1 MMLWQLG
8 SSLVIQLFSVC
19 SAWGDSRMWKPT
31 MQNLSSICLCS
42 WHRAH
47 SFPDQ
52 GAQMVPAK
60 MTSALFHCAVS
71 FFVIFLQASCSVKQ
85 CKAAGWGQAD
95 TDKTKLIYRKQ
106 IIVGSLQCRERMTFP
121 CTVPF
126 IQGCSNFSVALT
138 FNSFIFLIV
147 CPKKTKMNVFP
158 KHFCFFS
165 QLLLLLLL
173 LHFSLYSQLRA

>member
-1 MMLWQLG
+1 MLWQLG
-8 SSLVIQLFSVC
+8 SSLVIQLFGVC
-19 SAWGDSRMWKPT
+19 SVWGDSCMWEST

-42 WHRAH
+42 WHRVH
-47 SFPDQ
+47 SFSDQ

-71 FFVIFLQASCSVKQ
+71 FFVIFLQASCSVEQ
-85 CKAAGWGQAD
+85 RKAAGWGQAD
-95 TDKTKLIYRKQ
+95 TDKTKLIYREQ
-106 IIVGSLQCRERMTFP
+106 IIVGSLQSREVMTLP

-126 IQGCSNFSVALT
+126 IQGCSNFSA
-138 FNSFIFLIV
+138 FIFFIV

-158 KHFCFFS
+158 KHFCSWS

-173 LHFSLYSQLRA
+173 FPNHLIWYS